1 MTMRDDP
8 FGAFM
13 PYPPVPVA
21 HAAEGPLA
29 GLTLAVKDIFHVAGH
44 RTGAGCPTWLAQSPV
59 HDTTAPAVQTLLDA
73 GARFLGKTHTDELAW
88 SMYGMNAH
96 FGTPVNP
103 AAPGRIPGGSSS
115 GSAVAVA
122 GGLADI
128 AIGSDTG
135 GSVRAPASFC
145 GIWGWRPTHG
155 LIPMAG
161 AMALAPSFD
170 ACGIF
175 ARDGA
180 TLARAAAVLMDR
192 DAAPLTAPR
201 LLVPRDMLALLGPAA
216 QRIWQQGFGALSA
229 REVTVYPEG
238 VEVAYATFLTAVM
251 ADAKETILPFI
262 RQSRM
267 PLVRGID
274 GRADAAEALTPDQ
287 IADGRAARDAFT
299 AYLDRLLARSGV
311 LLAPV
316 VQDAPFRLDAP
327 VEVFDRF
334 RHEAQRLLCV
344 AGMARLPQVV
354 FPARRI
360 DGAPFGLSLI
370 GPRGSDLSL
379 IALAQE
385 LTSLK
390 ETL

>member
-1 MTMRDDP
+1 MDDP
-8 FGAFM
+8 YHAFL
-13 PYPPVPVA
+13 PYPSVEVPS
-21 HAAEGPLA
+21 AAKGPLA
-29 GLTLAVKDIFHVAGH
+29 GLTLAVKDIYHVAGY
-44 RTGAGCPTWLAQSPV
+44 RTGAGCPLYLAQSPV
-59 HDTTAPAVQTLLDA
+59 HQTSAPAVQRMLDA
-73 GARFLGKTHTDELAW
+73 GAQFVGKTHTDELAW

-103 AAPGRIPGGSSS
+103 AAPDRIPGGSSS

-155 LIPMAG
+155 VIPMDG
-161 AMALAPSFD
+161 AMALAPGFD
-170 ACGIF
+170 ACGLF

-180 TLARAAAVLMDR
+180 TLTRAAGVLVSDG
-192 DAAPLTAPR
+192 APLTAPD
-201 LLVPRDMLALLGPAA
+201 LMVPADMLALLNPEARA
-216 QRIWQQGFGALSA
+216 VWQRGFGHLSA
-229 REVTVYPEG
+229 RQVAVYPDG
-238 VEVAYATFLTAVM
+238 VDAAYATFLTAVM
-251 ADAKETILPFI
+251 ADAKEAILPFI
-262 RQSRM
+262 RRSRM

-274 GRADAAEALTPDQ
+274 SRADAAEALTPDQ
-287 IADGRAARDAFT
+287 IAEGRAAREAF
-299 AYLDRLLARSGV
+299 ARHMDMLLGAKGV

-316 VQDAPFRLDAP
+316 VHDAPFRLDAP
-327 VEVFDRF
+327 VEVFDSF
-334 RHEAQRLLCV
+334 RHAAQRLLCV

-354 FPARRI
+354 FPAGTV

-379 IALAQE
+379 IALACE
-385 LTSLK
+385 LARAPQVAA
-390 ETL
+390 

>member
-1 MTMRDDP
+1 MHDDP
-8 FGAFM
+8 FHAFL
-13 PYPPVPVA
+13 PYPPAPVA
-21 HAAEGPLA
+21 HAPDGPLS
-29 GLTLAVKDIFHVAGH
+29 GLSLAVKDIYHVAGY
-44 RTGAGCPTWLAQSPV
+44 RTGAGCPTWLAESPLHQV
-59 HDTTAPAVQTLLDA
+59 TAPCVQMLLDA
-73 GARFLGKTHTDELAW
+73 GARFVGKTHTDELAW

-103 AAPGRIPGGSSS
+103 AAPDRIPGGSSS

-145 GIWGWRPTHG
+145 GTWGWRPTHG
-155 LIPMAG
+155 IIPMAG
-161 AMALAPSFD
+161 AMALAPSLD

-180 TLARAAAVLMDR
+180 VLARTAAVMVADS
-192 DAAPLTAPR
+192 APMTAPD
-201 LLVPRDMLALLGPAA
+201 LLMPADMLALLQPEARA
-216 QRIWQQGFGALSA
+216 VWQAGFGDLPA
-229 REVTVYPEG
+229 RQVAVYPEG
-238 VEVAYATFLTAVM
+238 VDAAYATFLTAVM

-262 RQSRM
+262 RRSRM

-274 GRADAAEALTPDQ
+274 ARADMAEALTPDQ
-287 IADGRAARDAFT
+287 ITQGRAAREAF
-299 AYLDRLLARSGV
+299 ARHMDGLLGAQGV

-316 VQDAPFRLDAP
+316 VHDAPFRLNAP
-327 VEVFDRF
+327 VAVFDSF
-334 RHEAQRLLCV
+334 RHDSQRLLCV

-354 FPARRI
+354 FPAGTV

-379 IALAQE
+379 IALARQMARQ
-385 LTSLK
+385 LQVAA
-390 ETL
+390 

>member
-1 MTMRDDP
+1 MHDP
-8 FGAFM
+8 YHAFL
-13 PYPPVPVA
+13 PYPPAPVA
-21 HAAEGPLA
+21 HAADGPLS
-29 GLTLAVKDIFHVAGH
+29 GLTLAVKDIYHVAGY
-44 RTGAGCPTWLAQSPV
+44 RTGAGCPTWLAESPV
-59 HDTTAPAVQTLLDA
+59 HEMTAPCVQALLDA
-73 GARFLGKTHTDELAW
+73 GARFVGKVHTDELAW

-103 AAPGRIPGGSSS
+103 AAPDRIPGGSSS

-145 GIWGWRPTHG
+145 GTWGWRPTHG
-155 LIPMAG
+155 LIPMEG

-170 ACGIF
+170 ACGVF

-180 TLARAAAVLMDR
+180 VLARAAAVLVADS
-192 DAAPLTAPR
+192 APLTAPD
-201 LLVPRDMLALLGPAA
+201 LMVPTDMLALLGRDARA
-216 QRIWQQGFGALSA
+216 VWQAGFGHLSA
-229 REVTVYPEG
+229 RPVSVYPDG
-238 VEVAYATFLTAVM
+238 VEAAYATFLTAVM

-262 RQSRM
+262 RRSRM

-274 GRADAAEALTPDQ
+274 ARADAAEALTPDQ
-287 IADGRAARDAFT
+287 ITAGRAAREGFARHMDA
-299 AYLDRLLARSGV
+299 LLGANGV

-316 VQDAPFRLDAP
+316 VHDAPFRLDAP
-327 VEVFDRF
+327 VAVFDSF
-334 RHEAQRLLCV
+334 RHDAQRLLCV

-354 FPARRI
+354 FPAGTV

-379 IALAQE
+379 IALACQLARQPQE
-385 LTSLK
+385 AA
-390 ETL
+390 

>member
-1 MTMRDDP
+1 MTDP
-8 FGAFM
+8 WHAFL
-13 PYPPVPVA
+13 PYPPVPVP
-21 HAAEGPLA
+21 HADHGPLS
-29 GLTLAVKDIFHVAGH
+29 GLTLAVKDIYHVAGY
-44 RTGAGCPTWLAQSPV
+44 RTGAGCPLYLAESPV
-59 HDTTAPAVQTLLDA
+59 HADTAPCVQRLLDA
-73 GARFLGKTHTDELAW
+73 GARFVGKVHTDELAW

-103 AAPGRIPGGSSS
+103 AAPDRIPGGSSS

-145 GIWGWRPTHG
+145 ATWGWRPTHG

-170 ACGIF
+170 ACGLF
-175 ARDGA
+175 ARDG
-180 TLARAAAVLMDR
+180 TVLARAAAVLVA
-192 DAAPLTAPR
+192 DAAPVTAPD
-201 LLVPRDMLALLGPAA
+201 LMVPTDMLALLGPEASA
-216 QRIWQQGFGALSA
+216 VWQDGFGHLPAHRVS
-229 REVTVYPEG
+229 VYPDG
-238 VEVAYATFLTAVM
+238 VDAAYATFLTAVM

-262 RQSRM
+262 RASRM

-274 GRADAAEALTPDQ
+274 GRADAADALTPDQ
-287 IADGRAARDAFT
+287 IAQGRGAREAFARHMDA
-299 AYLDRLLARSGV
+299 LLGANGV

-316 VQDAPFRLDAP
+316 VHDAPFRLDAP
-327 VEVFDRF
+327 QAVFDGF
-334 RHEAQRLLCV
+334 RHDAQRLLCV

-354 FPARRI
+354 FPAGTV

-379 IALAQE
+379 IALACQLSRQPQE
-385 LTSLK
+385 AA
-390 ETL
+390 